1 MTIHLE
7 QNGGPKL
14 ILFCYF
20 PPAFAFPP
28 TILKFWNIS
37 VLMRFKEEKY
47 GYTIK
52 KLYQRKGEIQLP
64 KSRQISTFVLLLG

>member
-14 ILFCYF
+14 IIFCYF
-20 PPAFAFPP
+20 SPAFAFLP
-28 TILKFWNIS
+28 TILKFWNIF
-37 VLMRFKEEKY
+37 VLMRFKEEKH

-52 KLYQRKGEIQLP
+52 KLYQRKREIQLP
-64 KSRQISTFVLLLG
+64 KSRQMSTFALLLS